1 MSRLWSSLVSGSFLS
16 SRQNSFYF
24 FLVIFFFFKTVLASV
39 ESLLLLVNLII
50 FQDDII
56 AKIPVL
62 KKFLFKICLSLSF
75 LMSFFRISQSAF

>member
-24 FLVIFFFFKTVLASV
+24 FLVIFFFKTVLASV